1 MVNPRNSRV
10 RLHLGGVFYML
21 TRQRLIVLLALFT
34 VSANAGPLV
43 YIVSAGITG
52 AGQFGTV
59 DLTTGAF
66 QQIGPLEPDGYFGLA
81 PGPNGALLSLTYAGN
96 LDSINPATGVP
107 TRIGA
112 TGLGACVIPSP
123 SCGPTSAFSLGTVDG
138 KIYATDFQNDLYGVN
153 PLTGAATLLSNATG
167 LPASPFFLGSQNPDG
182 TLNFADEAIWG
193 SAGYLYITY
202 DAITFDLVTG
212 QDTSIVIAPKLYRV
226 DPSTG
231 LAIVIGPT
239 DVGIGGA
246 TVVNGTTYAFN
257 DLTGQIATLDLSTG
271 TTNPT
276 GYFDPSAGVIQGA
289 SPTPEPESLAL
300 AGIGIVALVISRR
313 RRRYL

>member
-1 MVNPRNSRV
+1 
-10 RLHLGGVFYML
+10 ML
-21 TRQRLIVLLALFT
+21 IRQKLILSLALLT
-34 VSANAGPLV
+34 IPATAGPLA
-43 YIVSAGITG
+43 YIVSGGLTG

-59 DLTTGAF
+59 DLSTGAF

-81 PGPNGALLSLTYAGN
+81 PGPNGSLLSLTYAGN

-123 SCGPTSAFSLGTVDG
+123 ACGPTSAFSLGSVDG
-138 KIYATDFQNDLYGVN
+138 KIFATDFQNDLYVVN

-167 LPASPFFLGSQNPDG
+167 IPASPFVLGSQNPDG

-193 SAGYLYITY
+193 SGGYLYVTY
-202 DAITFDLVTG
+202 DAITFDPVAG
-212 QDTSIVIAPKLYRV
+212 QPSSILLAPKLYRV

-231 LAIVIGPT
+231 LATVIGPT
-239 DVGIGGA
+239 DLGIGGA
-246 TVVNGTTYAFN
+246 MVVNGSTYEFN

-289 SPTPEPESLAL
+289 APTPEPESLAL
-300 AGIGIVALVISRR
+300 ASIGIAALVISRR
-313 RRRYL
+313 RRRCLQVCSSTGTL